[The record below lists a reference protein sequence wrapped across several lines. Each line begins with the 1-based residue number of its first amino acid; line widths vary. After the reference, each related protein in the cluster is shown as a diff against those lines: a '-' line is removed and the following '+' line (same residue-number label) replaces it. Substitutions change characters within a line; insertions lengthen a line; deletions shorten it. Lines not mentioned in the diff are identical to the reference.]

1 MTDLLDRRPPCDLDA
16 ERALIGAIFL
26 KPDVMDIVAEIV
38 KPDAFYDASHRIIY
52 ATMTRMV
59 DAGDKVDIALLVQ
72 ALKASGELESVG
84 GTAAVA
90 KLTQTP
96 NAHHAKYYAQI
107 VRDKAQLRG
116 VINASVGILND
127 AYNERTPPSELS
139 GRLQAA
145 SDAVEGDTT
154 DNEATP
160 AADAAMRAYVRA
172 DAVRTGQEKGGIKTG
187 LRTFDHLTGGI
198 FRGELTIVAA
208 RPGVGKT
215 ALALQIAVAMAQ
227 NDGPV
232 LFSSLEMSEVELMSR
247 AICAEAGVDGT
258 KLRTGRLSQMDM
270 GQLADAVTSFGELPL
285 FIDDRSEISSAGVRR
300 AARRVKREHGL
311 SAVFVD
317 YLTLLDVEDAD
328 KREARHEQIGRDSKR
343 LRRIAK
349 ELDVAVICMAQIGRK
364 GDEKGEAPRLG
375 HLKDS
380 GHIEQDADAVLFIH
394 RPEVSK
400 PKDFDLR
407 GKASLIIAKNRHGV
421 LTEID
426 MKFLH
431 GATQFV
437 EESPPVQSHDFTMRD
452 PADIGQF

>member
-1 MTDLLDRRPPCDLDA
+1 MNDILDRRPPCDLDA
-16 ERALIGAIFL
+16 ERALIGSIFL
-26 KPDVMDIVAEIV
+26 KPDVMDLVAEIV
-38 KPDAFYDASHRIIY
+38 KPEAFYDASHRTIY

-59 DAGDKVDIALLVQ
+59 DGGGKIDTTLVVQ
-72 ALKASGELESVG
+72 ALKASGEFDLVG
-84 GTAAVA
+84 GMAAVA

-96 NAHHAKYYAQI
+96 NAHHAKYYAGI

-116 VINASVGILND
+116 VINDTVGILND

-145 SDAVEGDTT
+145 SDAVEGDTK
-154 DNEATP
+154 DNAATP
-160 AADAAMRAYVRA
+160 AADAAMKAWVRA
-172 DAVRTGQEKGGIKTG
+172 DAVRMGTEKGGIKTG
-187 LRTFDHLTGGI
+187 MRTFDHLTGGI
-198 FRGELTIVAA
+198 FRGELLILAA

-215 ALALQIAVAMAQ
+215 ALALQIAVAMAK
-227 NDGPV
+227 NGETV
-232 LFSSLEMSEVELMSR
+232 LFSSLEMSTVELMSR
-247 AICAEAGVDGT
+247 AICAEAGVDGS
-258 KLRTGRLSQMDM
+258 KIRNGRLSSMDM
-270 GQLADAVTSFGELPL
+270 GQLSEAVESFSEVPL

-300 AARRVKREHGL
+300 AARRIKKEHGL

-317 YLTLLDVEDAD
+317 YLTLLDVETAD
-328 KREARHEQIGRDSKR
+328 KRDARHEQIGKDSKR

-349 ELDVAVICMAQIGRK
+349 ELDCAVICMAQIGRK
-364 GDEKGEAPRLG
+364 GDEKGEAPKLG

-421 LTEID
+421 LTEIE
-426 MKFLH
+426 MKFVH
-431 GATQFV
+431 GATRFV
-437 EESPPVQSHDFTMRD
+437 EAVPEVKEHDF
-452 PADIGQF
+452 GQF